1 MRLPDARVMR
11 MGIRSCVAVPP
22 FHCSASHFMEG
33 REIPMK
39 RRSPPLDISQ
49 LVDFGIALANPVS
62 MPEVLTCS
70 CCASRRV
77 VVRSFE
83 CEDCGIVTVVEPQR
97 DGEGTVLREKRDRRR
112 EPRS

>member
-1 MRLPDARVMR
+1 
-11 MGIRSCVAVPP
+11 
-22 FHCSASHFMEG
+22 MEG
-33 REIPMK
+33 REVL
-39 RRSPPLDISQ
+39 RSADRLPLDISQ

-97 DGEGTVLREKRDRRR
+97 DREGTVLREKRDRRR
-112 EPRS
+112 EARS